1 MSLPERHLSG
11 IGQCLDGHMKIT
23 LPSRKITGLG
33 TLALVISLLVSLL
46 VPSAQAATYSLPNAP
61 TNVTSYLGA
70 KGVVVRWTP
79 GADVDPGVTGYVVS
93 AGAGSCPIF
102 VPAKNNNVVTMPV
115 VTGQPAGTPVV
126 QAVNAYGFSKPAAS
140 KKSYTAAELATVS
153 SSNNKAVQVLQ
164 LSDLHGAIEVGGSFG
179 APLLVSNWNADRKAN
194 TATVAFTSGDNIGAA
209 PPISTEFEEIPT
221 IETLNAMKLDAGA
234 FGNHEHDRNLAH
246 VQKIIGASDFQ
257 WVVSNYDEG
266 SLSVLK
272 SGTKQTKTFT
282 IIERG
287 GLKIG
292 VVGSNTPET
301 IEQVFP
307 GNLDYTDASG
317 AKKTITINPG
327 VTGINQA
334 IVDAKAAGAD
344 IVIALLHQGW
354 QENADGVA
362 KGVLNTMAAQVK
374 GAAAIYGGHS
384 HQTFASV
391 IPGSPRVAPVVIGQT
406 RNAGVEYT
414 RTQICMKFGKVVGQS
429 IEHVLKAASATINT
443 GTLSTVTTQD
453 VAAAALVKKYKDQLS
468 TKLDIKIGQV
478 SGVFPRG
485 GSPAVE
491 RSGETP
497 MGNFMADLMRSK
509 YKTDFAIQNGGGIRD
524 TFPAKT
530 YIPAATGLVRTGTG
544 PLDVTLGDAFT
555 VFPFG
560 NQIATTVVT
569 GANLWKALEN
579 GVGGNYPGDGRF
591 PQISGFKF
599 TFDAS
604 KPIGSRIVEVTKL
617 DGTAIAK
624 DSKEYTLTT
633 LDFVVYGGDGYVNVF
648 SPAQAKVQGALL
660 DVFVDALKAD
670 MAAGKVTQVPAA
682 DGRIKKVG

>member
-1 MSLPERHLSG
+1 MNKTLS
-11 IGQCLDGHMKIT
+11 
-23 LPSRKITGLG
+23 SRKIFSWGS
-33 TLALVISLLVSLL
+33 LALATSLLVSLL
-46 VPSAQAATYSLPNAP
+46 VPSAQANTYSLPNAP

-70 KGVVVRWTP
+70 RGVVVKWTP
-79 GADVDPGVTGYVVS
+79 GAEVAPGVIGHVVS

-102 VPAKNNNVVTMPV
+102 VPIRNRSVVTMPV
-115 VTGQPAGTPVV
+115 VPGQPAGTPVV
-126 QAVNAYGFSKPAAS
+126 QAVNAYGFSKPAES
-140 KKSYTAAELATVS
+140 NKSYTAVEFATVAS
-153 SSNNKAVQVLQ
+153 SSNKAVQVLQ

-179 APLLVSNWNADRKAN
+179 AALLASNWSADRTAN
-194 TATVAFTSGDNIGAA
+194 AATIAMSSGDNIGAA
-209 PPISTEFEEIPT
+209 PPISTEFEELPT
-221 IETLNAMKLDAGA
+221 IESLNAIKLDVSV
-234 FGNHEHDRNLAH
+234 FGNHEHDRNIDHLN
-246 VQKIIGASDFQ
+246 KMIGASDFQ
-257 WVVSNYDEG
+257 WVVSNYNEG
-266 SLSVLK
+266 ALDALK
-272 SGTKQTKTFT
+272 SGSKQAKNYT
-282 IIERG
+282 IVERG
-287 GLKIG
+287 GVKIG

-307 GNLDYTDASG
+307 GNLDYKDAAG

-327 VTGINQA
+327 VAGVNAA
-334 IVDAKAAGAD
+334 IAEAKLNGAE
-344 IVIALLHQGW
+344 IVIAVLHQGW
-354 QENADGVA
+354 LENADGVA
-362 KGVLNTMAAQVK
+362 KGLFNSLASQIK

-391 IPGSPRVAPVVIGQT
+391 IPGNVRVAPTVLGQV

-414 RTQICMKFGKVVGQS
+414 RTQICMRGGKVVGQS
-429 IEHVLKAASATINT
+429 IQHVLKAAAPTINT
-443 GTLSTVTTQD
+443 GVVSTVTTQD
-453 VAAAALVKKYKDQLS
+453 AAAAALVKKYKDQLS
-468 TKLDIKIGQV
+468 AKLDVKIGQV

-497 MGNFMADLMRSK
+497 MGNYIADLMRAK

-530 YIPAATGLVRTGTG
+530 YIPANTALVRTGTG
-544 PLDVTLGDAFT
+544 ALDVTLGDAFT

-591 PQISGFKF
+591 PQVSGFKYS
-599 TFDAS
+599 FDAS
-604 KPIGSRIVEVTKL
+604 KAIGSRIVSVTKL
-617 DGTAIAK
+617 DGTAIPK
-624 DSKEYTLTT
+624 DATEYTLTT
-633 LDFVVYGGDGYVNVF
+633 LDFLIYGGDGYLNVF
-648 SPAQAKVQGALL
+648 SPSQAKVQGALL

>member
-1 MSLPERHLSG
+1 
-11 IGQCLDGHMKIT
+11 MKQTHI
-23 LPSRKITGLG
+23 SRKFTGFG
-33 TLALVISLLVSLL
+33 ALATAIALLVSLL
-46 VPSAQAATYSLPNAP
+46 IPTAQANTYSLPNAP
-61 TNVTSYLGA
+61 TNVTSYIGA
-70 KGVVVRWTP
+70 RGVVVKWTP
-79 GADVDPGVTGYVVS
+79 GADVAPGVTGYVVS

-102 VPAKNNNVVTMPV
+102 VPAKNNSVVTMPV
-115 VTGQPAGTPVV
+115 VDGQPGGTPVV

-140 KKSYTAAELATVS
+140 NKSYTAAQLATVAS
-153 SSNNKAVQVLQ
+153 TLNKAVQVLQ

-179 APLLVSNWNADRKAN
+179 AALLTSNWAADRAANKA
-194 TATVAFTSGDNIGAA
+194 TIAVSSGDNIGAA
-209 PPISTEFEEIPT
+209 PPISTEFEELPT
-221 IETLNAMKLDAGA
+221 IESLNAAKLDVSV
-234 FGNHEHDRNLAH
+234 FGNHEHDRNIDHLN
-246 VQKIIGASDFQ
+246 KMIGASDFQ
-257 WVVSNYDEG
+257 WVVSNYSAGALD
-266 SLSVLK
+266 VLK
-272 SGTKQTKTFT
+272 SGSKQAKNYT

-287 GLKIG
+287 GVKIG

-307 GNLDYTDASG
+307 GNLDYKDASG
-317 AKKTITINPG
+317 AKKTIVIAPG
-327 VTGINQA
+327 VAGINSA
-334 IVDAKAAGAD
+334 IAEAKAAGAD
-344 IVIALLHQGW
+344 VVIAVIHQGW
-354 QENADGVA
+354 LENADGVS
-362 KGVLNTMAAQVK
+362 KGLFNELAAQIK

-384 HQTFASV
+384 HQTYASV
-391 IPGSPRVAPVVIGQT
+391 IPGSSRVAPTVLGQV

-414 RTQICMKFGKVVGQS
+414 RTQICMKSGKVVGQS
-429 IEHVLKAASATINT
+429 IQHVLKAAAATINT
-443 GTLSTVTTQD
+443 GVVSTVTTQD
-453 VAAAALVKKYKDQLS
+453 AAAAAMVKKYKDQLS
-468 TKLDIKIGQV
+468 AKLDVKIGKV

-497 MGNFMADLMRSK
+497 MGNYIADLMRAK

-530 YIPAATGLVRTGTG
+530 YVPAATGLVRTGAG

-633 LDFVVYGGDGYVNVF
+633 LDFVIYGGDGYVNVF

>member
-1 MSLPERHLSG
+1 
-11 IGQCLDGHMKIT
+11 MKQT
-23 LPSRKITGLG
+23 LNSRKFTGFG
-33 TLALVISLLVSLL
+33 ALATAIALLVSLL
-46 VPSAQAATYSLPNAP
+46 IPTAQAATYSLPNAP
-61 TNVTSYLGA
+61 TNVTSYIGA
-70 KGVVVRWTP
+70 RGVVVKWTP
-79 GADVDPGVTGYVVS
+79 GADVEPGVTGYVVS

-102 VPAKNNNVVTMPV
+102 VPARNSSVVTMPV
-115 VTGQPAGTPVV
+115 VDGQPGGTPVV

-140 KKSYTAAELATVS
+140 NKSYTAAQLATVAS
-153 SSNNKAVQVLQ
+153 TLNKAVQVLQ
-164 LSDLHGAIEVGGSFG
+164 LSDLHGAIEVGTSFG
-179 APLLVSNWNADRKAN
+179 APLLASNWAADRAANKA
-194 TATVAFTSGDNIGAA
+194 TIAVSSGDNIGAA
-209 PPISTEFEEIPT
+209 PPISTEFEELPT
-221 IETLNAMKLDAGA
+221 IESLNAIKLDVSTM
-234 FGNHEHDRNLAH
+234 GNHEHDRNIDHLN
-246 VQKIIGASDFQ
+246 KMIGASDFQ
-257 WVVSNYDEG
+257 WVVSNYSAGALD
-266 SLSVLK
+266 VLK
-272 SGTKQTKTFT
+272 SGSKQAKNYT

-287 GLKIG
+287 GVKIG

-307 GNLDYTDASG
+307 GNLDYKDASG
-317 AKKTITINPG
+317 AKKTIVINPG
-327 VTGINQA
+327 VAGMNKA
-334 IVDAKAAGAD
+334 IAEAKAAGAD
-344 IVIALLHQGW
+344 VVIAVIHQGW
-354 QENADGVA
+354 LENADGVA
-362 KGVLNTMAAQVK
+362 KGLFNSLASQIK

-384 HQTFASV
+384 HQTYASV
-391 IPGSPRVAPVVIGQT
+391 IPGSSRVAPTVLGQV

-414 RTQICMKFGKVVGQS
+414 RTQICMKSGKVVGQS
-429 IEHVLKAASATINT
+429 IQHVLKAAAATINT
-443 GTLSTVTTQD
+443 GVVSTVTTQD
-453 VAAAALVKKYKDQLS
+453 AAAAALVKKYKDQLS
-468 TKLDIKIGQV
+468 AKLDVKIGKV

-497 MGNFMADLMRSK
+497 MGNYIADLMRAK

-530 YIPAATGLVRTGTG
+530 YVPAATGLVRTGAG

-599 TFDAS
+599 SFDAS

-633 LDFVVYGGDGYVNVF
+633 LDFVIYGGDGYVNVF

>member
-1 MSLPERHLSG
+1 MNKPL
-11 IGQCLDGHMKIT
+11 T
-23 LPSRKITGLG
+23 SRTIFSWGS
-33 TLALVISLLVSLL
+33 LALATSLLVSLL

-70 KGVVVRWTP
+70 KGVVVKWTA
-79 GADVDPGVTGYVVS
+79 GAAVEPGVIGHVVS

-102 VPAKNNNVVTMPV
+102 VPIRNNSVVTMPV
-115 VTGQPAGTPVV
+115 VEGQPAGTPVV
-126 QAVNAYGFSKPAAS
+126 QAVNAYGFSKPTAS
-140 KKSYTAAELATVS
+140 SKSYTAAQLATVS
-153 SSNNKAVQVLQ
+153 SSQNKAVQVLQ
-164 LSDLHGAIEVGGSFG
+164 LSDLHGAIEVGTSFG
-179 APLLVSNWNADRKAN
+179 AALLASNWAADRAANKA
-194 TATVAFTSGDNIGAA
+194 TIAVSAGDNIGAA
-209 PPISTEFEEIPT
+209 PPISTEFEELPT
-221 IETLNAMKLDAGA
+221 IEALNLAGLDVSTM
-234 FGNHEHDRNLAH
+234 GNHEHDRNIDHLNK
-246 VQKIIGASDFQ
+246 VIGASDFQ
-257 WVVSNYDEG
+257 WVVSNYSEG
-266 SLSVLK
+266 SLDALK
-272 SGTKQTKTFT
+272 SGSKQAKNYTV
-282 IIERG
+282 IDRG
-287 GLKIG
+287 GIKIG

-307 GNLDYTDASG
+307 GSLDYKDAAG
-317 AKKTITINPG
+317 VKKTITINPG
-327 VTGINQA
+327 VAGVNAA
-334 IVDAKAAGAD
+334 IAEAKAAGAD
-344 IVIALLHQGW
+344 IVIAVLHQGW
-354 QENADGVA
+354 LENADGVA
-362 KGVLNTMAAQVK
+362 KGLFNSLASQIK

-384 HQTFASV
+384 HQTFASI
-391 IPGSPRVAPVVIGQT
+391 IPGNTRVAPTVLGQV

-414 RTQICMKFGKVVGQS
+414 RTQICMRGGKVVGQS
-429 IEHVLKAASATINT
+429 IQHVLKSASATINT
-443 GTLSTVTTQD
+443 GVVSTVTTQD
-453 VAAAALVKKYKDQLS
+453 ATAAAMVKKYKDQLS
-468 TKLDIKIGQV
+468 AKLDVKIGQV

-497 MGNFMADLMRSK
+497 MGNYIADLMRAK

-530 YIPAATGLVRTGTG
+530 YIPANTALVRTGTG

-591 PQISGFKF
+591 PQISGFKYS
-599 TFDAS
+599 FDAS

-617 DGTAIAK
+617 DGTPIAK
-624 DSKEYTLTT
+624 DGKEYTLTT
-633 LDFVVYGGDGYVNVF
+633 LDFLIYGGDGYANVF
-648 SPAQAKVQGALL
+648 SPSQAKVQGALL

-670 MAAGKVTQVPAA
+670 LAAKKVTQVPAA

>member
-1 MSLPERHLSG
+1 MNKTLS
-11 IGQCLDGHMKIT
+11 
-23 LPSRKITGLG
+23 SRKIFSWGS
-33 TLALVISLLVSLL
+33 LALATSLLVSLL
-46 VPSAQAATYSLPNAP
+46 VPSAQANTFSLPNAP
-61 TNVTSYLGA
+61 TNVTSYIGA
-70 KGVVVRWTP
+70 KGVVVKWTP
-79 GADVDPGVTGYVVS
+79 AADVAPSVTGYVVS

-102 VPAKNNNVVTMPV
+102 VPARNSSVVTMPV
-115 VTGQPAGTPVV
+115 VVGQPAGTPVV

-140 KKSYTAAELATVS
+140 NKSYTAAQLATVGS
-153 SSNNKAVQVLQ
+153 SFNKAVQVLQ
-164 LSDLHGAIEVGGSFG
+164 LSDLHGAIEVGTSFG
-179 APLLVSNWNADRKAN
+179 APLLASNWAADRAAN
-194 TATVAFTSGDNIGAA
+194 AATIAVSSGDNIGAA
-209 PPISTEFEEIPT
+209 PPISTEFEELPT
-221 IETLNAMKLDAGA
+221 IESLNAIKLDVSTM
-234 FGNHEHDRNLAH
+234 GNHEHDRNIDHLN
-246 VQKIIGASDFQ
+246 KMIGASDFQ
-257 WVVSNYDEG
+257 WVVSNYSDG
-266 SLSVLK
+266 ALDALK
-272 SGTKQTKTFT
+272 SGSKQAKNYT

-287 GLKIG
+287 GVKIG

-307 GNLDYTDASG
+307 GNLDYKDASG
-317 AKKTITINPG
+317 AKKTIVINPG
-327 VTGINQA
+327 VVGMNKA
-334 IVDAKAAGAD
+334 IAEAKAAGAD
-344 IVIALLHQGW
+344 VVIAVIHQGW
-354 QENADGVA
+354 LENADGVA
-362 KGVLNTMAAQVK
+362 KGLFNSLASQIK

-391 IPGSPRVAPVVIGQT
+391 IPGTVRTSPVVLGQV

-414 RTQICMKFGKVVGQS
+414 RTQICMRGGKVIGQS
-429 IEHVLKAASATINT
+429 IQHVLKAAAPTINT
-443 GTLSTVTTQD
+443 GVVSTVTTQD
-453 VAAAALVKKYKDQLS
+453 AAAAALVKKYKDQLS
-468 TKLDIKIGQV
+468 AKLDVKIGQV
-478 SGVFPRG
+478 SGTFPRG

-497 MGNFMADLMRSK
+497 MGNYIADLMRAK

-524 TFPAKT
+524 TFPART
-530 YIPAATGLVRTGTG
+530 YVPANTALVRTGTG

-591 PQISGFKF
+591 PQVSGLKYS
-599 TFDAS
+599 FDAS

-633 LDFVVYGGDGYVNVF
+633 LDFLIYGGDGYLNVF
-648 SPAQAKVQGALL
+648 SPASAKVQGALL

-670 MAAGKVTQVPAA
+670 MAAKKVTQVPAA

>member
-1 MSLPERHLSG
+1 MNRNLS
-11 IGQCLDGHMKIT
+11 
-23 LPSRKITGLG
+23 SRKIFSLG
-33 TLALVISLLVSLL
+33 TIALATSLLVSLL
-46 VPSAQAATYSLPNAP
+46 VPTAQAATYSLPNAP

-70 KGVVVRWTP
+70 RGVVVKWTP
-79 GADVDPGVTGYVVS
+79 GEDVAPGVTGYVVS

-102 VPAKNNNVVTMPV
+102 VPVRNKNVVTMPV
-115 VTGQPAGTPVV
+115 AIGQPAGTPVV
-126 QAVNAYGFSKPAAS
+126 QAVNAYGFSKRTAS
-140 KKSYTAAELATVS
+140 NKSYTAAELASVS
-153 SSNNKAVQVLQ
+153 SSLNQAVQVLQ
-164 LSDLHGAIEVGGSFG
+164 LSDLHGAIEVGTSFG
-179 APLLVSNWNADRKAN
+179 APLLVSNWDADRKAN
-194 TATVAFTSGDNIGAA
+194 PTTVAFTSGDNIGAA
-209 PPISTEFEEIPT
+209 PPISTEFEELPT

-246 VQKIIGASDFQ
+246 VQKVIGASDFQ
-257 WVVSNYDEG
+257 WVTSNYNSD
-266 SLSVLK
+266 SLAALK
-272 SGTKQTKTFT
+272 SGTKQAKTFT
-282 IIERG
+282 IINRG
-287 GLKIG
+287 GVKIG
-292 VVGSNTPET
+292 VVGANTPET

-307 GNLDYTDASG
+307 GNLDYIDATG

-344 IVIALLHQGW
+344 LVIALIHQGW

-362 KGVLNTMAAQVK
+362 KGVLNDMAAQIK

-391 IPGSPRVAPVVIGQT
+391 LPGNSRVSPVVIGQT

-414 RTQICMKFGKVVGQS
+414 RTQICMKSGKVVGQS
-429 IEHVLKAASATINT
+429 IEHVLKAALATINT
-443 GTLSTVTTQD
+443 GVVSTVTTQD

-468 TKLDIKIGQV
+468 AKLDIKIGQV

-497 MGNFMADLMRSK
+497 MGNYIADLMRAK

-524 TFPAKT
+524 TFPAKN
-530 YIPAATGLVRTGTG
+530 YVPADTTLVRTGTG
-544 PLDVTLGDAFT
+544 PLDVTLGDALT
-555 VFPFG
+555 VYPFG

-569 GANLWKALEN
+569 GENLWKALEN
-579 GVGGNYPGDGRF
+579 GVGGNFPGDGRF
-591 PQISGFKF
+591 PQVSGLKYS
-599 TFDAS
+599 FDSS
-604 KPIGSRIVEVTKL
+604 KAIGSRIVSVTKL

-633 LDFVVYGGDGYVNVF
+633 LDFLIYGGDGYANVF
-648 SPAQAKVQGALL
+648 SPSQAKVKGALL

>member
-1 MSLPERHLSG
+1 MNKTLS
-11 IGQCLDGHMKIT
+11 
-23 LPSRKITGLG
+23 SRKFFSWGS
-33 TLALVISLLVSLL
+33 LALATSLLVSLL

-70 KGVVVRWTP
+70 KGVVVKWTA
-79 GADVDPGVTGYVVS
+79 GASVDPGVIGHVVS

-102 VPAKNNNVVTMPV
+102 VPIRNNSVVTMPV
-115 VTGQPAGTPVV
+115 VEGQPAGTPVV

-140 KKSYTAAELATVS
+140 NKSYTAAQLATVS
-153 SSNNKAVQVLQ
+153 SSQNKAVQVLQ
-164 LSDLHGAIEVGGSFG
+164 LSDLHGAIEVGTSFG
-179 APLLVSNWNADRKAN
+179 APLLASNWAADRAANKA
-194 TATVAFTSGDNIGAA
+194 TIAVSSGDNIGAA
-209 PPISTEFEEIPT
+209 PPISTEFEELPT
-221 IETLNAMKLDAGA
+221 IESLNAIKLDVSTM
-234 FGNHEHDRNLAH
+234 GNHEHDRNIDHLN
-246 VQKIIGASDFQ
+246 KMIGASDFQ
-257 WVVSNYDEG
+257 WVVSNYSEG
-266 SLSVLK
+266 SLDALK
-272 SGTKQTKTFT
+272 SGSKQAKNYT
-282 IIERG
+282 IVERG
-287 GLKIG
+287 GMKIG

-307 GNLDYTDASG
+307 GNLDYKDASG

-327 VTGINQA
+327 VAGMNAA
-334 IVDAKAAGAD
+334 IAEAKAAGAD
-344 IVIALLHQGW
+344 IVIAVIHQGW
-354 QENADGVA
+354 LENSDGVA
-362 KGVLNTMAAQVK
+362 KGLFNSLASQIK

-384 HQTFASV
+384 HQTYASV
-391 IPGSPRVAPVVIGQT
+391 IPGNTRVAPTVLGQV

-414 RTQICMKFGKVVGQS
+414 RTQICIRSGKVVGQS
-429 IEHVLKAASATINT
+429 IQHVLKAAAPTINT
-443 GTLSTVTTQD
+443 GVVSTVTTQD
-453 VAAAALVKKYKDQLS
+453 AAAAALVKKYKDQLS
-468 TKLDIKIGQV
+468 AKLDVKIGQV

-497 MGNFMADLMRSK
+497 MGNYIADLMRAK

-530 YIPAATGLVRTGTG
+530 YVPANTALVRTGTG

-599 TFDAS
+599 SFDAS
-604 KPIGSRIVEVTKL
+604 KPLGSRIVSVTKL
-617 DGTAIAK
+617 DGTPIAK
-624 DSKEYTLTT
+624 DSTVYTVAT
-633 LDFVVYGGDGYVNVF
+633 LDYVVQGGDGYVGVF
-648 SPAQAKVQGALL
+648 SPATAKVRDLL
-660 DVFVDALKAD
+660 VDVFIEAVKA
-670 MAAGKVTQVPAA
+670 AKTVTVPVA
-682 DGRIKKVG
+682 DGRTTKVG

>member
-1 MSLPERHLSG
+1 MNKTLS
-11 IGQCLDGHMKIT
+11 T
-23 LPSRKITGLG
+23 RKIFSLG
-33 TLALVISLLVSLL
+33 TLALATSLLVSLL
-46 VPSAQAATYSLPNAP
+46 VPTAQANTFSLPNAP
-61 TNVTSYLGA
+61 TNVTSYMGA
-70 KGVVVRWTP
+70 KGIVVRWTP
-79 GADVDPGVTGYVVS
+79 SADVAPSVTGYVVS

-102 VPAKNNNVVTMPV
+102 VPAKNNSVVTMPV
-115 VTGQPAGTPVV
+115 VVGQPAGRPVV

-140 KKSYTAAELATVS
+140 SKSYTAAELATVAS
-153 SSNNKAVQVLQ
+153 SANKAVQVLQ
-164 LSDLHGAIEVGGSFG
+164 LSDLHGAIEVGNSFG
-179 APLLVSNWNADRKAN
+179 APLLVSNWDADRKAN
-194 TATVAFTSGDNIGAA
+194 AATVAFTSGDNIGAA
-209 PPISTEFEEIPT
+209 PPISTEFEELPT

-257 WVVSNYDEG
+257 WVVSNYNPD

-272 SGTKQTKTFT
+272 SGTKQAKTYT
-282 IIERG
+282 IIERA

-292 VVGSNTPET
+292 VVGANTSET

-317 AKKTITINPG
+317 AKKTITIDPG

-344 IVIALLHQGW
+344 LVIALVHQGW
-354 QENADGVA
+354 LENAGGVS
-362 KGVLNTMAAQVK
+362 KGVLNTMASQIK

-384 HQTFASV
+384 HQSYASV
-391 IPGSPRVAPVVIGQT
+391 IPSSPRVAPTVLGQT
-406 RNAGVEYT
+406 RNSGVEYT
-414 RTQICMKFGKVVGQS
+414 RTQICMKYGKVVGQS
-429 IEHVLKAASATINT
+429 IEHVLKSALATMTT
-443 GTLSTVTTQD
+443 GVVSTVTTQD
-453 VAAAALVKKYKDQLS
+453 AAAAALVKKYKDQL
-468 TKLDIKIGQV
+468 TGKLDVKIGQV

-497 MGNFMADLMRSK
+497 IGNYIADLMRAK

-530 YIPAATGLVRTGTG
+530 YIPVNPALVRTGTG
-544 PLDVTLGDAFT
+544 PLDVTLGDALA

-560 NQIATTVVT
+560 NQIATTVIT
-569 GANLWKALEN
+569 GENLWKALEN

-591 PQISGFKF
+591 PQVSGFKYS
-599 TFDAS
+599 FDAS

-633 LDFVVYGGDGYVNVF
+633 LDFLIYGGDGYLNVF
-648 SPAQAKVQGALL
+648 SPSQAKVKGALL

-670 MAAGKVTQVPAA
+670 LAAKKVTQVPAA

>member
-1 MSLPERHLSG
+1 MN
-11 IGQCLDGHMKIT
+11 KT
-23 LPSRKITGLG
+23 LTSRRIFSWGS
-33 TLALVISLLVSLL
+33 LALATSLLVSLL
-46 VPSAQAATYSLPNAP
+46 VPSAQAATYSFPNAP

-70 KGVVVRWTP
+70 KGVVVKWTP
-79 GADVDPGVTGYVVS
+79 GADVDPGVSGYVVS

-102 VPAKNNNVVTMPV
+102 VPASNHTVVTMPV
-115 VTGQPAGTPVV
+115 VIGQPAGTPVV

-140 KKSYTAAELATVS
+140 NKSYTAAQLATVANS
-153 SSNNKAVQVLQ
+153 GNKAVQVLQ
-164 LSDLHGAIEVGGSFG
+164 LSDLHGAIEVGSSFG
-179 APLLVSNWNADRKAN
+179 GPLLASNWAADRAAN
-194 TATVAFTSGDNIGAA
+194 AATIAVSSGDNIGAA
-209 PPISTEFEEIPT
+209 PPISTEFEELPT
-221 IETLNAMKLDAGA
+221 IEALNLAGLDVSTM
-234 FGNHEHDRNLAH
+234 GNHEHDRNIDHLN
-246 VQKIIGASDFQ
+246 KIIGASEFQ
-257 WVVSNYDEG
+257 WVVSNYSAG
-266 SLSVLK
+266 SLDALK
-272 SGTKQTKTFT
+272 SGSKQAKNYT

-287 GLKIG
+287 GVKIG

-301 IEQVFP
+301 VEQVFP
-307 GNLDYTDASG
+307 GNLDYKDASG

-327 VTGINQA
+327 VAGINAA
-334 IVDAKAAGAD
+334 IAEAKLNGAE
-344 IVIALLHQGW
+344 IVVAVLHQGW
-354 QENADGVA
+354 LENADGVA
-362 KGVLNTMAAQVK
+362 KGLFNSLASQIK

-384 HQTFASV
+384 HQTFASI
-391 IPGSPRVAPVVIGQT
+391 IPGNTRVAPTVLGQV

-414 RTQICMKFGKVVGQS
+414 RTQICMRGGKVVGQS
-429 IEHVLKAASATINT
+429 IQHVLKAATPTINT
-443 GTLSTVTTQD
+443 GVVSTVTTQD
-453 VAAAALVKKYKDQLS
+453 ATSAALVKKYKDQLS
-468 TKLDIKIGQV
+468 AKLDVKIGQV

-497 MGNFMADLMRSK
+497 MGNYIADLMRAK
-509 YKTDFAIQNGGGIRD
+509 YGTDFAIQNGGGIRD

-530 YIPAATGLVRTGTG
+530 YIPANTALVRTGTG

-560 NQIATTVVT
+560 NQVATTVVT

-599 TFDAS
+599 SFDAS
-604 KPIGSRIVEVTKL
+604 KPLGSRIVSVTKL
-617 DGTAIAK
+617 DGTEIAK

-633 LDFVVYGGDGYVNVF
+633 LDYVIYGGDGYVNVF
-648 SPAQAKVQGALL
+648 SPAQAKVKGALL

>member
-1 MSLPERHLSG
+1 
-11 IGQCLDGHMKIT
+11 MKLT
-23 LPSRKITGLG
+23 LISRKFTGFG
-33 TLALVISLLVSLL
+33 AFAMAIALLVSLL
-46 VPSAQAATYSLPNAP
+46 IPTAQANTFSLPNAP

-70 KGVVVRWTP
+70 KGVVVKWTP
-79 GADVDPGVTGYVVS
+79 GADVAPEITGYIVS

-102 VPAKNNNVVTMPV
+102 VPAKAHNVVTMPV
-115 VTGQPAGTPVV
+115 VTGQPAGRPVV

-140 KKSYTAAELATVS
+140 NKSYTAAELATVS

-179 APLLVSNWNADRKAN
+179 APLLVSNWDADRKAN
-194 TATVAFTSGDNIGAA
+194 AATFAFTSGDNIGAA
-209 PPISTEFEEIPT
+209 PPISTEFEELPT

-246 VQKIIGASDFQ
+246 LQKVIGASDFQ
-257 WVVSNYDEG
+257 WVVSNYNPD
-266 SLSVLK
+266 SLAVLK

-287 GLKIG
+287 GVKIG
-292 VVGSNTPET
+292 VVGANTPET

-344 IVIALLHQGW
+344 MVIALLHQGW
-354 QENADGVA
+354 QENADGVS
-362 KGVLNTMAAQVK
+362 KGILNAMATQIK
-374 GAAAIYGGHS
+374 GAAAVYGGHS
-384 HQTFASV
+384 HQSFASV

-406 RNAGVEYT
+406 RNSGVEYT
-414 RTQICMKFGKVVGQS
+414 RTQICMRYGKVVGQS
-429 IEHVLKAASATINT
+429 IEHVLKAAAPTINT
-443 GTLSTVTTQD
+443 GIVSTVTTQD

-468 TKLDIKIGQV
+468 AKLDIKIGQV

-485 GSPAVE
+485 GTPAVE

-497 MGNFMADLMRSK
+497 MGNYIADLMRAK
-509 YKTDFAIQNGGGIRD
+509 YKTDFVIQNGGGIRD

-530 YIPAATGLVRTGTG
+530 YIPANTALVRTGSG
-544 PLDVTLGDAFT
+544 PLDVTLGDALA

-569 GANLWKALEN
+569 GENLWKALEN
-579 GVGGNYPGDGRF
+579 GVGGNFPGDGRF
-591 PQISGFKF
+591 PQVSGLKYS
-599 TFDAS
+599 FDAS

-617 DGTAIAK
+617 DGTAVAK
-624 DSKEYTLTT
+624 DSKEYTLAT
-633 LDFVVYGGDGYVNVF
+633 LDFLIYGGDGYVNVF
-648 SPAQAKVQGALL
+648 SPAQAKVKGALL

-670 MAAGKVTQVPAA
+670 MAAGKVTQVPVA

>member
-1 MSLPERHLSG
+1 MNKPL
-11 IGQCLDGHMKIT
+11 T
-23 LPSRKITGLG
+23 SRTIFSWGS
-33 TLALVISLLVSLL
+33 LALATSLLVSLL

-61 TNVTSYLGA
+61 TSVTSYLGA
-70 KGVVVRWTP
+70 KGVVVRWVA
-79 GADVDPGVTGYVVS
+79 GAEVEPGVIGHVVS

-102 VPAKNNNVVTMPV
+102 VPIRNNSVVTMPV
-115 VTGQPAGTPVV
+115 VEGQPAGTPVV
-126 QAVNAYGFSKPAAS
+126 QAVNAYGFSKPTAS
-140 KKSYTAAELATVS
+140 NKSYTAAELATVS
-153 SSNNKAVQVLQ
+153 SSQNKAVQVLQ
-164 LSDLHGAIEVGGSFG
+164 LSDLHGAIEVGTSFG
-179 APLLVSNWNADRKAN
+179 AALLASNWAADRAANKA
-194 TATVAFTSGDNIGAA
+194 TIAISSGDNIGAA
-209 PPISTEFEEIPT
+209 PPISTEFEELPT
-221 IETLNAMKLDAGA
+221 IEALNLAKLDVST
-234 FGNHEHDRNLAH
+234 FGNHEHDRATDHL
-246 VQKIIGASDFQ
+246 VKVIGASDFQ
-257 WVVSNYDEG
+257 WVVSNYSEG
-266 SLSVLK
+266 SLDALK
-272 SGTKQTKTFT
+272 SGTKQAKNYT
-282 IIERG
+282 IIDRG
-287 GLKIG
+287 GIKIG

-307 GNLDYTDASG
+307 GNLDYKDASG

-327 VTGINQA
+327 VAGINAA
-334 IVDAKAAGAD
+334 IVEAKAAGAD
-344 IVIALLHQGW
+344 IVIAALHQGW
-354 QENADGVA
+354 LENADGVA
-362 KGVLNTMAAQVK
+362 KGLFNSLASQIK

-384 HQTFASV
+384 HQTFASI
-391 IPGSPRVAPVVIGQT
+391 IPGNTRVAPTVLGQT

-414 RTQICMKFGKVVGQS
+414 RTQICIRSGKVVGQS
-429 IEHVLKAASATINT
+429 IQHVLKAAAPTINT
-443 GTLSTVTTQD
+443 GVVSTVTTQD
-453 VAAAALVKKYKDQLS
+453 AASAAMVKKYKDQLS
-468 TKLDIKIGQV
+468 AKLDVKIGQV

-497 MGNFMADLMRSK
+497 MGNYIADLMRAK

-530 YIPAATGLVRTGTG
+530 YIPANTALVRTGTG

-599 TFDAS
+599 SFDAS

-617 DGTAIAK
+617 DGTPIAK

-633 LDFVVYGGDGYVNVF
+633 LDFVIYGGDGYVNVF
-648 SPAQAKVQGALL
+648 SPAQAKVKGALL
-660 DVFVDALKAD
+660 DLFVDALKAD

>member
-1 MSLPERHLSG
+1 MNKTLS
-11 IGQCLDGHMKIT
+11 T
-23 LPSRKITGLG
+23 RKIFSLG
-33 TLALVISLLVSLL
+33 TIALATSLLVSLL
-46 VPSAQAATYSLPNAP
+46 VPTAQANTFSLPNAP
-61 TNVTSYLGA
+61 TNVTSYIGA

-79 GADVDPGVTGYVVS
+79 GADVSPGITGYVVS

-102 VPAKNNNVVTMPV
+102 VPAKAHNVVTMPV
-115 VTGQPAGTPVV
+115 VVGQPAGRPVV

-140 KKSYTAAELATVS
+140 NKSYTAAELAVVS

-164 LSDLHGAIEVGGSFG
+164 LSDLHGAIEVGTSFG
-179 APLLVSNWNADRKAN
+179 APLLVSNFDADRKAN
-194 TATVAFTSGDNIGAA
+194 AATVAFTSGDNIGAA
-209 PPISTEFEEIPT
+209 PPISTEFEELPT

-246 VQKIIGASDFQ
+246 VQKVIGASDFQ
-257 WVVSNYDEG
+257 WVVSNYNTD
-266 SLSVLK
+266 SLAALK
-272 SGTKQTKTFT
+272 SGTKQAKTYT
-282 IIERG
+282 IIERA

-292 VVGSNTPET
+292 VVGANTPET

-307 GNLDYTDASG
+307 GNLDYTDAAG

-344 IVIALLHQGW
+344 IVIALIHQGW

-362 KGVLNTMAAQVK
+362 KGVLNTMAAQIK

-384 HQTFASV
+384 HQTFATV
-391 IPGSPRVAPVVIGQT
+391 IPSSPRVAPVVLGQT

-429 IEHVLKAASATINT
+429 IEHVLKAAAPTINT
-443 GTLSTVTTQD
+443 GVVSTVTTQD
-453 VAAAALVKKYKDQLS
+453 VAAAALVKKYKDQLTS
-468 TKLDIKIGQV
+468 KLDIKIGQV

-485 GSPAVE
+485 GTPAVE

-497 MGNFMADLMRSK
+497 MGNYIADLMRAK

-524 TFPAKT
+524 TFPART
-530 YIPAATGLVRTGTG
+530 YIPANTALVRTGTG
-544 PLDVTLGDAFT
+544 PLDVTLGDALT
-555 VFPFG
+555 VYPFG

-569 GANLWKALEN
+569 GENLWKALEN
-579 GVGGNYPGDGRF
+579 GVGGNFPGDGRF
-591 PQISGFKF
+591 PQVSGLKYS
-599 TFDAS
+599 FDSS

-633 LDFVVYGGDGYVNVF
+633 LDFLIYGGDGYLNVF
-648 SPAQAKVQGALL
+648 SPSQAKVKGALL